1 MMPEMI
7 SILCD
12 LQRLD
17 MWPKMWPILENVP
30 CALEKKLYSSAFG
43 WNVLKTS
50 MRSISPNVSFKTC
63 VSLLIFY
70 FDDLST
76 VVSGVWKSPTIIV
89 LLSIP
94 AFMSVSVC
102 LMYWGAPIL
111 GSSVQFSCS
120 NLSDSLW
127 PHGLQYARPP
137 CPSPTPRVYSNSC
150 LLSQWCHPT
159 ISSST
164 VPFSSHLQYSPASG
178 SFQIS

>member
-1 MMPEMI
+1 MLDTI
-7 SILCD
+7 SIFLYLLRFD
-12 LQRLD
+12 L
-17 MWPKMWPILENVP
+17 WPKLWSILENVP
-30 CALEKKLYSSAFG
+30 CTFEKIVYCSAFG
-43 WNVLKTS
+43 WNVLKISTK
-50 MRSISPNVSFKTC
+50 SISFNVSFKTC

-76 VVSGVWKSPTIIV
+76 VVSGVLKSPTIIV

-137 CPSPTPRVYSNSC
+137 CPSPTPRAYSN
-150 LLSQWCHPT
+150 P
-159 ISSST
+159 SSL
-164 VPFSSHLQYSPASG
+164 P
-178 SFQIS
+178 